1 MHLQFETATES
12 WDHEFVVTAAQS
24 GRVASYLPL
33 VTSDVPNV
41 SRQNADPNAAPVL
54 HWRGLFSLSGYALV
68 PCERVQRV
76 GWRPFDRLL
85 NFR

>member
-68 PCERVQRV
+68 PKRARSKS
-76 GWRPFDRLL
+76 GLAPLRPFA
-85 NFR
+85 